1 MEEHMTAQLLDG
13 KALAKEMAGE
23 LDAEVAAFK
32 SEFGLTPKM
41 VVVRAGEDPA
51 SVSYAGMIEK
61 TCNKRG
67 IDFALHVLPDT
78 AAQDEVVALVARLSA
93 DDSVHGIMV
102 QEPLPKGIE
111 AGAVIAALSPAKD
124 VDGVHPMNAGLL
136 MEGKGD
142 FFAPATPSG
151 GMEILRRYKV
161 PLKGA
166 NAVVVGRSNIVGKP
180 MALLLLHQHATVTI
194 CHSRTA
200 DLGAVTRQ
208 ADVLVAAVGK
218 ARIITGDMIKP
229 GAVVIDFGVNFED
242 GQMLGDVDFE
252 SAQAVAGMITP
263 VPGGTG
269 PMTNNLLMKNVLE
282 AARRQAGAG
291 K

>member
-1 MEEHMTAQLLDG
+1 MTAQLLNG
-13 KALAKEMAGE
+13 KSLASEMRGE
-23 LDAEVAAFK
+23 LNAEVEAFK
-32 SEFGLTPKM
+32 TEFGFTPKM

-61 TCNKRG
+61 TCSKRG
-67 IDFALHVLPDT
+67 IDFELHVLPET
-78 AAQDEVVALVARLSA
+78 AAQGEVVDLVAKLSA
-93 DDSVHGIMV
+93 DDSVSGIMI

-124 VDGVHPMNAGLL
+124 VDGVHPVNAGLL

-151 GMEILRRYKV
+151 GMEILRRYDV
-161 PLKGA
+161 ALKGA
-166 NAVVVGRSNIVGKP
+166 KAVVVGRSNIVGKP

-194 CHSRTA
+194 CHSRTV
-200 DLGAVTRQ
+200 DLGAVTRE

-218 ARIITGDMIKP
+218 AKIITGDMIKP

-242 GQMLGDVDFE
+242 GKMVGDVDFE
-252 SAQAVAGMITP
+252 SAQEVAGWITP

-269 PMTNNLLMKNVLE
+269 PMTNIMLMQNVLE
-282 AARRQAGAG
+282 AARRQAAA
-291 K
+291 KK

>member
-1 MEEHMTAQLLDG
+1 MTAQLLDG
-13 KALAKEMAGE
+13 KALAKDMRGE

-32 SEFGLTPKM
+32 SEFGFTPKM

-61 TCNKRG
+61 TCAKRG
-67 IDFALHVLPDT
+67 IDFALHVLPGS
-78 AAQDEVVALVARLSA
+78 ASQDEVVALVGKLSA
-93 DDSVHGIMV
+93 DDSVNGIMI

-111 AGAVIAALSPAKD
+111 AGAVIAALSPTKD
-124 VDGVHPMNAGLL
+124 VDGVHPVNAGLL

-142 FFAPATPSG
+142 YFAPATPSG
-151 GMEILRRYKV
+151 GMEILRRYDV
-161 PLKGA
+161 ALKGA

-180 MALLLLHQHATVTI
+180 MALLMLHQHATVTI
-194 CHSRTA
+194 CHSRTV
-200 DLGAVTRQ
+200 DLGAVTRE

-218 ARIITGDMIKP
+218 AKIITGDMVKP
-229 GAVVIDFGVNFED
+229 GAVVIDFGVNFDD
-242 GQMLGDVDFE
+242 GQMVGDVDFE

-269 PMTNNLLMKNVLE
+269 PMTNILLMKNVLE
-282 AARRQAGAG
+282 AARRQAGAR

>member
-1 MEEHMTAQLLDG
+1 MTAQLLDG
-13 KALAKEMAGE
+13 KALAKDMRGE
-23 LDAEVAAFK
+23 IDAEVAAFK
-32 SEFGLTPKM
+32 SEYGFTPKM

-61 TCNKRG
+61 TCDKRG
-67 IDFALHVLPDT
+67 IDFELHVLPDT
-78 AAQDEVVALVARLSA
+78 ASQDEIVALVGKLSA
-93 DDSVHGIMV
+93 DDSVNGIMI

-124 VDGVHPMNAGLL
+124 VDGVHPVNAGLL
-136 MEGKGD
+136 MEGKGN

-151 GMEILRRYKV
+151 GMEILRRYNV
-161 PLKGA
+161 ALKGA

-194 CHSRTA
+194 CHSRTV
-200 DLGAVTRQ
+200 DLGAVTRE

-218 ARIITGDMIKP
+218 AKIITGDMVKP
-229 GAVVIDFGVNFED
+229 GAVVIDFGVNFEE
-242 GQMLGDVDFE
+242 GKMVGDVDFE

-269 PMTNNLLMKNVLE
+269 PMTNNMLMKNVLE
-282 AARRQAGAG
+282 AARRQAGAR